1 MIVLVNEDEDNDR
14 KATYLIKVHQ
24 DEQIGILQISFVLC
38 PDNVRHNFDNLVA
51 LQMVVVARSRF
62 DSELKRGECA
72 ITQVSVTE
80 KPNTFPFPDERNS
93 GRHDFLFYFFPH
105 SSLLS
110 GK

>member
-62 DSELKRGECA
+62 DSELKRGGVCNYPSFSNRK
-72 ITQVSVTE
+72 T
-80 KPNTFPFPDERNS
+80 KHFPFPR
-93 GRHDFLFYFFPH
+93 
-105 SSLLS
+105 
-110 GK
+110 